1 MKLNCQFID
10 NIYFLHFENAEQSV
24 VIQITCNN
32 SLVIEGKTYYFYY
45 FTLNYLDAWPFQF
58 SLRFQSNFSEANRYF
73 KIESD
78 TKGDDVL
85 RFQITMRFNLD
96 QTMQIPFWWGWKYI
110 KIHKLPFARSQKSVT
125 SNSHSSTQ
133 ETAKNSPINHLNEV
147 HKS

>member
-10 NIYFLHFENAEQSV
+10 NFYLFHLKNAEQSV

-32 SLVIEGKTYYFYY
+32 SLVIEGKTYYFCY

-85 RFQITMRFNLD
+85 RFQITICGTTLTKQCKFRFDGVENTLKFINYPLLAHKNPLPA
-96 QTMQIPFWWGWKYI
+96 IPIHQHRKQQ
-110 KIHKLPFARSQKSVT
+110 KILQ
-125 SNSHSSTQ
+125 
-133 ETAKNSPINHLNEV
+133 
-147 HKS
+147 